1 MPLLLVN
8 YGIMVQFMDM
18 FSSTISM
25 CFYKMLELSAKK
37 AALLTDFLHFFLA
50 TNGGLDVFIF

>member
-1 MPLLLVN
+1 
-8 YGIMVQFMDM
+8 MVQFMDM